1 MCLCLCCFF
10 FKQKTASEL
19 RISDGSSDVCSSD
32 LLPYGLWIERD
43 LSFKTTFP
51 LTIWAEWARRAGS
64 ILWAETLL
72 RRASQTGEDPDLP
85 HRSSEPDGGCCAGG
99 ALRRQ
104 PGTRS
109 ANPGKSDG
117 PALTRN
123 MSMTL
128 AIIDRDT
135 LPLSR
140 HHITHRKKNP
150 NGYHT

>member
-85 HRSSEPDGGCCAGG
+85 HRSSELTAVDARAARFAAIPETGPPTQERATD
-99 ALRRQ
+99 RHS
-104 PGTRS
+104 PGVV
-109 ANPGKSDG
+109 P
-117 PALTRN
+117 
-123 MSMTL
+123 
-128 AIIDRDT
+128 
-135 LPLSR
+135 
-140 HHITHRKKNP
+140 
-150 NGYHT
+150 